1 MPGVELARQPGESK
15 DAFNAR
21 LARKKLSPATVRE
34 EADYK
39 LIKGFLMY
47 LFGTLLF
54 PTSSHTLSGV
64 ILQLTEIYGIA
75 AMLCLLVQ
83 VKKVEDCPN
92 SIGWFLPFLQV

>member
-54 PTSSHTLSGV
+54 PSS
-64 ILQLTEIYGIA
+64 
-75 AMLCLLVQ
+75 
-83 VKKVEDCPN
+83 
-92 SIGWFLPFLQV
+92 